1 MILSITVNPSVDI
14 SYNIENLKIDDVNR
28 VELVNKDAGGK
39 GIHVS
44 YVLNELGE
52 KVINSGFV
60 GGKLGEFIEKRLDER
75 KISHDFIKLDDETRN
90 CIAIIHNNKQTE
102 ILEKGPKIGL
112 EKEKEF
118 LDHLEKLSKNIEIIN
133 ISGSLPKG
141 LDASFYQKI
150 IKFAKENKIFV
161 SLDTS
166 GNTLKE
172 IVKGEIKPDLIKPN
186 ETEIKDIIEKEFPE
200 NEEEIR
206 KIFEKAPLKD
216 IPYVIV
222 SQGKDGALFK
232 IKNKIYKAKVPKVK
246 AINPVGSGDSTL
258 AGALSAIFNKEDDE
272 DFIKKSMTCGL
283 LNVLN
288 EEIAHININDFDK
301 YKEKIEIKE
310 LIWKFQ
316 KKN

>member
-1 MILSITVNPSVDI
+1 MILSITANPSVDI

-75 KISHDFIKLDDETRN
+75 RISHDFIKLDDETRN
-90 CIAIIHNNKQTE
+90 CIAIIHDNKQTE

-118 LDHLEKLSKNIEIIN
+118 LAHLEKLSKNIEIIN

-206 KIFEKAPLKD
+206 KIFEKSPLKD

-258 AGALSAIFNKEDDE
+258 AGALSAIYNKEDDV

-310 LIWKFQ
+310 LI
-316 KKN
+316 

>member
-1 MILSITVNPSVDI
+1 MILSITANPSVDI

-90 CIAIIHNNKQTE
+90 CIAIIHDNKQTE

-118 LDHLEKLSKNIEIIN
+118 LAHLEKLSKNIEIIN

-150 IKFAKENKIFV
+150 IKFAKENRIFV

-206 KIFEKAPLKD
+206 KIFEKSPLKD
-216 IPYVIV
+216 IPYVII
-222 SQGKDGALFK
+222 SQGKDGAIFK
-232 IKNKIYKAKVPKVK
+232 VKNKIYKAKVPKVK

-310 LIWKFQ
+310 LI
-316 KKN
+316 

>member
-1 MILSITVNPSVDI
+1 MILTITANPSVDI

-90 CIAIIHNNKQTE
+90 CIAIIHDNNQTE

-141 LDASFYQKI
+141 LGASFYQKI

-206 KIFEKAPLKD
+206 KIFDKYPLKD
-216 IPYVIV
+216 IPYVII
-222 SQGKDGALFK
+222 SQGKDGAIFK

-310 LIWKFQ
+310 LI
-316 KKN
+316 

>member
-1 MILSITVNPSVDI
+1 MILTITANPSVDI

-52 KVINSGFV
+52 NVINSGFV

-90 CIAIIHNNKQTE
+90 CIAIIHDNNQTE
-102 ILEKGPKIGL
+102 ILEKGPTISF

-118 LDHLEKLSKNIEIIN
+118 LAHLEKLSKNIEIIN

-206 KIFEKAPLKD
+206 KIFEKSPLKD
-216 IPYVIV
+216 IPYVII
-222 SQGKDGALFK
+222 SQGKDGAIFK
-232 IKNKIYKAKVPKVK
+232 IKNKIYKAIVPKVK

-258 AGALSAIFNKEDDE
+258 AGALSAIFNKEDD
-272 DFIKKSMTCGL
+272 DNFIKKSMTCGL

-310 LIWKFQ
+310 LI
-316 KKN
+316 

>member
-1 MILSITVNPSVDI
+1 MILTITANPSVDI

-52 KVINSGFV
+52 NVSNSGFV
-60 GGKLGEFIEKRLDER
+60 GGKLGEFIEKSLDER
-75 KISHDFIKLDDETRN
+75 KISHDFIKLKDETRN
-90 CIAIIHNNKQTE
+90 CIAIIHDNNQTE
-102 ILEKGPKIGL
+102 ILEKGPKLGL

-118 LDHLEKLSKNIEIIN
+118 LDHLKKISKNIEIIN

-141 LDASFYQKI
+141 LDASFYKKI

-206 KIFEKAPLKD
+206 KIFEKSPLKD
-216 IPYVIV
+216 ISYVII
-222 SQGKDGALFK
+222 SKGKDGAIFK

-258 AGALSAIFNKEDDE
+258 AGALSAIYNKEDDE

-310 LIWKFQ
+310 LI
-316 KKN
+316 

>member
-310 LIWKFQ
+310 LI
-316 KKN
+316 

>member
-1 MILSITVNPSVDI
+1 MILTITANPSVDI
-14 SYNIENLKIDDVNR
+14 SYDIENLKIDDVNR

-44 YVLNELGE
+44 YVLSELGE
-52 KVINSGFV
+52 NVINSGFV

-75 KISHDFIKLDDETRN
+75 KISHDFIKLEDETRN
-90 CIAIIHNNKQTE
+90 CIAIIHDNNQTE
-102 ILEKGPKIGL
+102 ILEKGPKLEL

-118 LDHLEKLSKNIEIIN
+118 LDHLEKISKNIEIIN

-141 LDASFYQKI
+141 LDESFYQKI

-206 KIFEKAPLKD
+206 KIFDKSPLKD
-216 IPYVIV
+216 IPYVII
-222 SQGKDGALFK
+222 SQGKNGAIFK

-258 AGALSAIFNKEDDE
+258 AGALSAIYNKENDE

-310 LIWKFQ
+310 LI
-316 KKN
+316 

>member
-1 MILSITVNPSVDI
+1 MILTITANPSVDI

-52 KVINSGFV
+52 NVTNSGFV

-90 CIAIIHNNKQTE
+90 CIAIIHDNNQTE
-102 ILEKGPKIGL
+102 ILEKGPKLGL

-118 LDHLEKLSKNIEIIN
+118 LDHLEKISKNIEIIN

-150 IKFAKENKIFV
+150 IKFAKENKIFA

-206 KIFEKAPLKD
+206 KIFEKSPLKD
-216 IPYVIV
+216 IPYVII
-222 SQGKDGALFK
+222 SQGKDGAIFK
-232 IKNKIYKAKVPKVK
+232 IKNKIYKAIVPKVK

-258 AGALSAIFNKEDDE
+258 AGALSAIYNKEDDE

-310 LIWKFQ
+310 LI
-316 KKN
+316 

>member
-1 MILSITVNPSVDI
+1 MILSITANPSVDI

-52 KVINSGFV
+52 NVINSGFV

-90 CIAIIHNNKQTE
+90 CIAIIHDNKQTE
-102 ILEKGPKIGL
+102 ILEKGPTISF

-118 LDHLEKLSKNIEIIN
+118 LAYLEKISKNIEIIN

-206 KIFEKAPLKD
+206 KIFEKSPLKD
-216 IPYVIV
+216 IPYVII
-222 SQGKDGALFK
+222 SQGKDGAIFK

-258 AGALSAIFNKEDDE
+258 AGALSAIYNKEDDE

-310 LIWKFQ
+310 LI
-316 KKN
+316 

>member
-1 MILSITVNPSVDI
+1 MILSITANPSVDI

-90 CIAIIHNNKQTE
+90 CIAIIHDNNQTE
-102 ILEKGPKIGL
+102 ILEKGPTISF

-118 LDHLEKLSKNIEIIN
+118 LAYLEKISKNIEIIN

-216 IPYVIV
+216 IPYVII
-222 SQGKDGALFK
+222 SQGKDGAIFK

-258 AGALSAIFNKEDDE
+258 AGALSAIYNKEDDE

-310 LIWKFQ
+310 LI
-316 KKN
+316 